1 MSDQEARVS
10 LAKRISDREVSAC
23 VMGLGYVGLPLAL
36 TIWNAGL
43 RILGFDID
51 PQKIMRLQCGESY
64 IGHIDSSQITQA
76 IESGRFEATDNPE
89 RLSEADVLII
99 CVPTPLLPNRDPDLS
114 FVEATCNL
122 IAAQLRHGQLVILES
137 TTYPGTTRQVVLPI
151 LERSGLTIGF
161 DFFLAYSPER
171 EDPGNPKF
179 STAII
184 PKVVGG
190 IDEHS
195 LRLANDFY
203 SLFVVKTVPVSSC
216 DVAEACKMLEN
227 TYRAVN
233 IALVNELKLLLE
245 KLDINIW
252 EVIDTAKSKPFGFQA
267 FYPGPGLGGHCIPI
281 DPFYLSWLARRNNQ
295 ETRFIELAGEINTSM
310 PMHVV
315 EVLAEKV
322 DQWFG
327 KLLCEAK
334 IGILGVA
341 YKKDVDDTRESPA
354 FVIMNELLQ
363 RGASISYHDPHV
375 PRLPKSRNHQLP
387 TMDSTQLTATWL
399 ASLDAVVIVT
409 DHSSVDY
416 GLVVQASRMV
426 LDTRNA
432 TRAFAQTACNVL
444 RA

>member
-1 MSDQEARVS
+1 
-10 LAKRISDREVSAC
+10 
-23 VMGLGYVGLPLAL
+23 MGLGYVGLPLAL

-43 RILGFDID
+43 HVLGFDID
-51 PQKIMRLQCGESY
+51 SQKIERLQRGESY
-64 IGHIDSSQITQA
+64 IGHIDSSRIDEM
-76 IESGRFEATDNPE
+76 IKSGLFDATENPE

-114 FVEATCNL
+114 FVEATCRL
-122 IAAQLRHGQLVILES
+122 ITAQLRRGQLVVLES

-151 LERSGLTIGF
+151 LEQSGIKCGN
-161 DFFLAYSPER
+161 DYFLAYSPER
-171 EDPGNPKF
+171 EDPGNAEF
-179 STAII
+179 STSLI

-190 IDEHS
+190 IDEES
-195 LRLANDFY
+195 RCLVNDFY
-203 SLFVVKTVPVSSC
+203 SLFVVKTIPVSTC
-216 DVAEACKMLEN
+216 EVAEACKMLEN

-233 IALVNELKLLLE
+233 IALVNELKLLFE
-245 KLDINIW
+245 KLGINIW
-252 EVIDTAKSKPFGFQA
+252 EVIDTAKTKPFGFQA

-281 DPFYLSWLARRNNQ
+281 DPFYLSWLARRSDQ

-315 EVLAEKV
+315 EVLAETLGKR
-322 DQWFG
+322 FG
-327 KLLCEAK
+327 TLLSVAK

-363 RGASISYHDPHV
+363 RGATISYHDSYV
-375 PRLPKSRNHQLP
+375 PKLPKTRKYQLP
-387 TMDSTQLTATWL
+387 TMESSPLTAAWL
-399 ASLDAVVIVT
+399 ESLDAVVIVT
-409 DHSSVDY
+409 DHSNVDY
-416 GLVVQASRMV
+416 GLVVQTSEMV

-432 TRAFAQTACNVL
+432 TRAFARTARNVF